1 MAVMEAIQQETSEFD
16 GVHFAQERHPGV
28 VLGLTWEQL
37 AVVALGVVFALGGI
51 VLQGRMLIIGIVMLL
66 VCVAVGVIR
75 LQGRSIP
82 EWAVLFVR
90 QLVRQASGQLTYRQG
105 VEPGHQLQLVDGEP
119 QAVVLEAGQAAVRD
133 AKGRIRPGAP
143 ARLRLPGGA
152 DELRLYGLPG
162 GAGFTWDPR
171 TKEASVCAKVLT
183 TRGFELESFDSQE
196 ERSLSWGAALAAMGR
211 LPGVVRVQAADQT
224 TLISGSNVLGYY
236 ESKQESAG
244 IESKTVDPFLDA
256 AFRELM
262 AEAQAM
268 PVHEQWLT
276 IVLSPAQ
283 IGSQLKSLGGGVP
296 ALMDHALKVMSTV
309 EGMLPRSGTR
319 VAAWHSPRSLAGLS
333 RAAFDPDAALM
344 VSSTDTSGAVQGA
357 SPNGGGGPMAV
368 EVHAGHMRT
377 DGHMHRTYKV
387 SELPQQ
393 LARLGFLDEL
403 IFAGDFRHTVSV
415 YMSPVDRASAMRAT
429 KRRMATW
436 RSDSKVMER
445 MDRPP
450 SPEHEQEKDDIEREQ
465 GELMKRHAG
474 LEMAVLVTVTGRN
487 ESELEAASNEIMTS
501 SITAGCEL
509 RPLYLEQDSAFMA
522 AALPFGM
529 VKL

>member
-1 MAVMEAIQQETSEFD
+1 
-16 GVHFAQERHPGV
+16 
-28 VLGLTWEQL
+28 
-37 AVVALGVVFALGGI
+37 
-51 VLQGRMLIIGIVMLL
+51 
-66 VCVAVGVIR
+66 
-75 LQGRSIP
+75 
-82 EWAVLFVR
+82 
-90 QLVRQASGQLTYRQG
+90 
-105 VEPGHQLQLVDGEP
+105 
-119 QAVVLEAGQAAVRD
+119 
-133 AKGRIRPGAP
+133 
-143 ARLRLPGGA
+143 
-152 DELRLYGLPG
+152 
-162 GAGFTWDPR
+162 
-171 TKEASVCAKVLT
+171 
-183 TRGFELESFDSQE
+183 
-196 ERSLSWGAALAAMGR
+196 
-211 LPGVVRVQAADQT
+211 
-224 TLISGSNVLGYY
+224 
-236 ESKQESAG
+236 
-244 IESKTVDPFLDA
+244 
-256 AFRELM
+256 
-262 AEAQAM
+262 
-268 PVHEQWLT
+268 
-276 IVLSPAQ
+276 
-283 IGSQLKSLGGGVP
+283 
-296 ALMDHALKVMSTV
+296 
-309 EGMLPRSGTR
+309 
-319 VAAWHSPRSLAGLS
+319 
-333 RAAFDPDAALM
+333 
-344 VSSTDTSGAVQGA
+344 
-357 SPNGGGGPMAV
+357 MAV

-415 YMSPVDRASAMRAT
+415 FMSPVDRSSAMRAT